1 MVWSNVEILIVFTV
15 TVSLRMLYL
24 LANSLVKSTMSNW
37 SYDKRRVFVVRL
49 VSFTH
54 ALVSGVCT
62 IFGIEPNATVGY
74 FIHDLIDMIVYGEAL
89 RSKEYII
96 HHSFSVAGFISI
108 LSSGYLL
115 GIATICLLAEVQ
127 TAFLHARTIFRLLG
141 FDPTNSSFYGAI
153 MRCNLVALI
162 LCRHIPTVYLLGYL
176 IFIEDRAYFVLKI
189 FLLMGLSF
197 LFYHNCHLQYRFLK
211 TDGYLGDEIDYLDE
225 HHVDPLDSD
234 PKKKKVTSDKLK

>member
-1 MVWSNVEILIVFTV
+1 MVWPNVEILIVFTV

-127 TAFLHARTIFRLLG
+127 TTFLHARTIFRLLG

-153 MRCNLVALI
+153 MRCNLDFMG
-162 LCRHIPTVYLLGYL
+162 HIPV
-176 IFIEDRAYFVLKI
+176 FF
-189 FLLMGLSF
+189 
-197 LFYHNCHLQYRFLK
+197 QYRFLK